1 MRKLAKK
8 IDIEQTNVNKRNGAK
23 HWRTLISYVLDF
35 HFWADDSLKTIM
47 NMSSQGDSFQGDS
60 SQEDS
65 AQEDSSPYFKKPY
78 DISTTST
85 RVSSSS
91 VAASV
96 YGKSTFFRNQTASN
110 PSTPGPNRG
119 RTSAENKSSTYTS
132 NDFTLAGNK
141 SLPYSTSTSLAKYG
155 SSSNSLASYG
165 STSTVSDF
173 NINKRKGR
181 NSFDTSS
188 LATPG
193 KEFRTIFYFAYSM

>member
-1 MRKLAKK
+1 
-8 IDIEQTNVNKRNGAK
+8 
-23 HWRTLISYVLDF
+23 
-35 HFWADDSLKTIM
+35 
-47 NMSSQGDSFQGDS
+47 MSSQGDSFQGDR
-60 SQEDS
+60 SQGDS
-65 AQEDSSPYFKKPY
+65 FKGDCSRGDLAQEDSSPYFKKPNN
-78 DISTTST
+78 ISTTST

-96 YGKSTFFRNQTASN
+96 YGKSAFFGNQTASN
-110 PSTPGPNRG
+110 PSTPGPNRS
-119 RTSAENKSSTYTS
+119 RTSAENKSLTYTS
-132 NDFTLAGNK
+132 NDRTLAGNK
-141 SLPYSTSTSLAKYG
+141 SSPYSSSTSLAKYG

-193 KEFRTIFYFAYSM
+193 KVFCTTIYFAYTLQGRHEQFWADKASTMAATSLACHRCRRRVLFCKI

>member
-1 MRKLAKK
+1 
-8 IDIEQTNVNKRNGAK
+8 
-23 HWRTLISYVLDF
+23 
-35 HFWADDSLKTIM
+35 
-47 NMSSQGDSFQGDS
+47 MSSQGDSFQGDR
-60 SQEDS
+60 SQGDS
-65 AQEDSSPYFKKPY
+65 FKGDCSRGDLAQEDSSPYFKKPNN
-78 DISTTST
+78 ISTTST

-96 YGKSTFFRNQTASN
+96 YGKSAFFGNQTASN
-110 PSTPGPNRG
+110 PSTPGPNRS
-119 RTSAENKSSTYTS
+119 RTSAENKSLTYTS
-132 NDFTLAGNK
+132 NDRTLAGNK
-141 SLPYSTSTSLAKYG
+141 SSPYSSSTSLAKYG

-193 KEFRTIFYFAYSM
+193 KVTLPIPCRTATKNFGLTRPPPWRPRHWRATAAAAVFYSAKSK